1 MVVMIREF
9 LCAFDDDFQRAAKRM
24 TFGLQLAVKAAFLLE
39 NATKIWAK
47 ASQAMMRMMMMTKAG
62 QAMMRMKMTMTQFNR
77 Q

>member
-1 MVVMIREF
+1 
-9 LCAFDDDFQRAAKRM
+9 M

-47 ASQAMMRMMMMTKAG
+47 VS

-77 Q
+77 QQLCIEKSPLVPRRAKLVDDSDDEDEDDVETT

>member
-1 MVVMIREF
+1 MVMIREF

-47 ASQAMMRMMMMTKAG
+47 ASQAMVRMMMMAKASQSFG
-62 QAMMRMKMTMTQFNR
+62 
-77 Q
+77 